1 MAIPRRGIQDIRTLT
16 GKVRKATIPHEAYLR
31 ISHIEMEKARKT
43 LESEKARQLMADIAA
58 RLAEIEAEKRPCCRG
73 CGIEAVTPPRYAP
86 GRPRRSAALK
96 LDINGKKRG
105 CRCLLSRLWK
115 NCGPC
120 AR

>member
-58 RLAEIEAEKRPCCRG
+58 RLEEIEAEKETLLQDLGDRG
-73 CGIEAVTPPRYAP
+73 GNASPARL
-86 GRPRRSAALK
+86 RAATK
-96 LDINGKKRG
+96 TGGFKV
-105 CRCLLSRLWK
+105 SY
-115 NCGPC
+115 
-120 AR
+120 